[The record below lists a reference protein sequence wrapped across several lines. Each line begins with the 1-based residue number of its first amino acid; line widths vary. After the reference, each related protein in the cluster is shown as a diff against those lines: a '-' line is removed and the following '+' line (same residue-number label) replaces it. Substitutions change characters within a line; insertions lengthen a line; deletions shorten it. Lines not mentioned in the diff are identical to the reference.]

1 MWHLP
6 WDRKPAKPAIR
17 QQLDPGEK
25 PPLPPAETHEE
36 QVIDEAIEES
46 FPASD
51 PPAHTLH

>member
-1 MWHLP
+1 VWHLP